1 MNVWDQVDAFE
12 EQAQARGDAQRVRL
26 ARIHA
31 EAYDHRHS
39 NPDRMLG
46 LVEEGLRLAR
56 TLGEAWWVIFFEHW
70 RLETQIYYKDDYRTL
85 LDGAVALTL
94 ELRKPVHES
103 HPLRFHIWCNLV
115 AAYLCV
121 DPRGYAGPV
130 QQALD
135 FLQKQMPLEG
145 EEKYLLLAR
154 QHWYAFEL
162 GRYEES
168 AGCCQRALAFADD
181 EPDRHLALHHMVGN
195 YCGLCRLAQRR
206 QSWPALGEAAATG
219 EELARRR
226 SGRYELAL
234 FLIWQALAARMEG
247 REEQARRLSRLGT
260 AQMHRLGKTP
270 DDCYHDA
277 LSAFHERGSQLPA
290 ALRVRDSQ
298 LALLLN
304 KGQLATEADC
314 RIQRCRLLAR
324 MGQLPEDEVSAT
336 RTAISHLR
344 APQTYV
350 DSLEHIVAGQTD
362 PDR

>member
-1 MNVWDQVDAFE
+1 MNVWDQVEAFE
-12 EQAQARGDAQRVRL
+12 EQAQACGDAQRVRL
-26 ARIHA
+26 ARIHN
-31 EAYDHRHS
+31 EAYEFRHA

-46 LVEEGLRLAR
+46 LVQEGLRLAR

-85 LDGAVALTL
+85 LDGAVQLTL
-94 ELRKPVHES
+94 ELRKPIHEN
-103 HPLRFHIWCNLV
+103 HPLRFHIYCNLV

-121 DPRGYAGPV
+121 DPRGYAEAIS
-130 QQALD
+130 QALE

-154 QHWYAFEL
+154 QHWFTCEL

-168 AGCCQRALAFADD
+168 AGYCQRALAYADD
-181 EPDRHLALHHMVGN
+181 EPDQHLALHHMVGN
-195 YCGLCRLAQRR
+195 YCGLCRVAQRR
-206 QSWPALGEAAATG
+206 QDWQVLGEAATTG

-226 SGRYELAL
+226 GGRYEVAL
-234 FLIWQALAARMEG
+234 FLLWQALAAQMEG
-247 REEQARRLSRLGT
+247 REDKARRLSRLGT
-260 AQMHRLGKTP
+260 AQMSRLGKTP

-277 LSAFHERGSQLPA
+277 LCAYYERGGQLPS
-290 ALRVRDSQ
+290 ALRVRDHQ

-304 KGQLATEADC
+304 KSQLATEADC

-324 MGQLPEDEVSAT
+324 MGQLPEEEVQAT
-336 RTAISHLR
+336 RAGIARLR
-344 APQTYV
+344 APQTYLAN
-350 DSLEHIVAGQTD
+350 LERILSGQTE

>member
-1 MNVWDQVDAFE
+1 MNVWDHVDAFE
-12 EQAQARGDAQRVRL
+12 EQAQARGDAQRLRL

-31 EAYDHRHS
+31 EAYEHRHS
-39 NPDRMLG
+39 NPDRMLS
-46 LVEEGLRLAR
+46 LLEEGLRLAR
-56 TLGEAWWVIFFEHW
+56 SLGEAWWVVFFEHW
-70 RLETQIYYKDDYRTL
+70 RLETLIYYKDDYRTL

-94 ELRKPVHES
+94 ELRKPVHDS

-121 DPRGYAGPV
+121 DPRGYADV
-130 QQALD
+130 IQQALD

-154 QHWYAFEL
+154 QHWFACEL

-168 AGCCQRALAFADD
+168 AGYCHRALAFADD

-206 QSWPALGEAAATG
+206 QDWPALGEAAATG

-226 SGRYELAL
+226 GGRYELAL
-234 FLIWQALAARMEG
+234 FLLWQALAARVEG
-247 REEQARRLSRLGT
+247 RDEQARRLSRLGT
-260 AQMHRLGKTP
+260 AQMNRLGKTP

-277 LSAFHERGSQLPA
+277 LCAFYERGGQLPA
-290 ALRVRDSQ
+290 ALHVRDNQ
-298 LALLLN
+298 LALLLH
-304 KGQLATEADC
+304 KSQLATEADC

-324 MGQLPEDEVSAT
+324 MGSLPETEVVET
-336 RTAISHLR
+336 RAAIGRLR
-344 APQTYV
+344 APQTYLA
-350 DSLEHIVAGQTD
+350 DLERILAGHTA
-362 PDR
+362 PER